1 MSNCRSIILTSRN
14 INCSTIT
21 VEEFIRAMFSD
32 LLEAEEKYDEL
43 YIPEWEEKKFK
54 DFAWHLKYTRKRA
67 IDFAEKK
74 WKTEKK
80 RNEYIENEV
89 KKARENYK
97 FDSFFYGLSFFDFDV
112 NPGEMGISGDC
123 IISYDELTPEKLRRC
138 FEKIK
143 NNKYFKKALGWKL
156 TYKAYDN
163 SYKVCFRPEIKL
175 IVDENTMAQMKE
187 DKKNLEDSV
196 YRFYEG
202 CRYWGD

>member
-1 MSNCRSIILTSRN
+1 MSNYRSIVLTSRN

-32 LLEAEEKYDEL
+32 LLEAEEKYNEL

-54 DFAWHLKYTRKRA
+54 DFAWHLKYTCKRA

-80 RNEYIENEV
+80 RNEYVENEV
-89 KKARENYK
+89 KKARKNYK
-97 FDSFFYGLSFFDFDV
+97 FDSFFYSLSFFDFDV

-143 NNKYFKKALGWKL
+143 DNKYFKKALGWEL